1 MAMIFL
7 VGNANAG
14 MISPLLNHTF
24 PSAIENDPVKLG
36 SNTNHSILTYFKR
49 SQLQAFIIRITF
61 SRSRDRVM

>member
-1 MAMIFL
+1 MKFGILEIMSMIFL

-36 SNTNHSILTYFKR
+36 SNTNHSILT
-49 SQLQAFIIRITF
+49 
-61 SRSRDRVM
+61 